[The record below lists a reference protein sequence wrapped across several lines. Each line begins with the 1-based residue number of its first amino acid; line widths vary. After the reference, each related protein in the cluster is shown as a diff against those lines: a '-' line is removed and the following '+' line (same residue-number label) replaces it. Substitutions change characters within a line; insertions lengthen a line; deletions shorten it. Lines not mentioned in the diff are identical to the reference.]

1 MIFFPSRVFS
11 LKIESFWVLEIESS
25 NKLLKLLFQQKWLI
39 KILMIHLWFFIIII
53 CYQWQT
59 VMINCVKDSSLV
71 KNKCFFLYIFFFFPF
86 LFVFFN
92 LYVHNIGIGTSY
104 ISCLRMILQLLFL
117 LMAKTFQR
125 IRFQTVISIIIVES
139 TFIYSI
145 VPIS

>member
-1 MIFFPSRVFS
+1 MIDKDINDPPLVFHYNNMLSVANGHDKLCHRFIVSERQMFFFV
-11 LKIESFWVLEIESS
+11 
-25 NKLLKLLFQQKWLI
+25 
-39 KILMIHLWFFIIII
+39 
-53 CYQWQT
+53 Y
-59 VMINCVKDSSLV
+59 
-71 KNKCFFLYIFFFFPF
+71 FFFPF

-92 LYVHNIGIGTSY
+92 LYVHNIGIGTPY

-145 VPIS
+145 ATYLVNYFWL